1 MSKIKVNSESKS
13 NWRNYLIKSKQFLET
28 AQDAY
33 LKENW
38 NAVGLNTIHS
48 IICAND
54 ALTIYYKEIRSVSRK
69 HSDAVELFLKIFEN
83 DNEAKKSS
91 KHLLWLI
98 NKKNFVEY
106 EARLFF
112 QKEAEECLKR
122 ADRFFTWT
130 KSKLP
135 KN

>member
-1 MSKIKVNSESKS
+1 MPEVKISLES
-13 NWRNYLIKSKQFLET
+13 NWKNYLIKAKQFLET

-33 LKENW
+33 FKKNW
-38 NAVGLNTIHS
+38 NAVGLNTVHS
-48 IICAND
+48 AISAND
-54 ALTIYYKEIRSVSRK
+54 ALTVYYGKIRSVDKK
-69 HSDAVELFLKIFEN
+69 HSEAISLLLKVFKNEKDAERN
-83 DNEAKKSS
+83 S

-98 NKKNFVEY
+98 NRKNLVEY

-112 QKEAEECLKR
+112 QSEAEEALKH
-122 ADRFFTWT
+122 AERFLNWT